1 VLDSVVGAYL
11 DSLDEREF
19 DGPFMVVL
27 RHRGFYDIHLL
38 HGPYEFGKDWIA
50 KHEEADGLHQYAFQT
65 KAGDLNATDWATIRP
80 QIDELRTSDLG
91 HPSFG
96 RTLPRRAVLVV
107 TGRLRGK
114 ANLLVQEYVAR
125 CLERGEPVVE
135 VWDHEDLVLE
145 ILGHGDA
152 ASLIVPSADLMALQA
167 AIEDDGITLAD
178 LETYTRRWA
187 EAGTS
192 PRALWSVLVEAS
204 LVAHGLHMRKRG
216 HLSSAVTL
224 AVFRALECA
233 GLREAS
239 PSLVE
244 SGTAMAE
251 RLFEAYSTMVLA
263 DVSPMLEV
271 TDGLF
276 SLHAQSSSAPVSHTV
291 RCCTVAEVLGISG
304 LYWLL
309 HGDAEKAK
317 AMADQVQTLIQRYP
331 AVAHPISDRYAFT
344 VEVVGCL
351 LLSLGECE
359 TAVGYLAQVVK
370 WVCDAYEKRGGLA
383 GPHANERQEVDQL
396 LGYALE
402 HVQIDDRRSSYIATV
417 VLDLL
422 AISGEKQLYEDAR
435 NDFMAVGVLCSQNLP
450 DGEDRAFNG
459 QGEGTLFQPNITY
472 EDSLPTAPGWAV
484 APHHRHVPASQP
496 THWGALAVGALV
508 RDRHWVHLLRDVIR
522 YNGGEPGS

>member
-1 VLDSVVGAYL
+1 MLDSVIGAYL

-19 DGPFMVVL
+19 DAPFMAL
-27 RHRGFYDIHLL
+27 LGHGDFCDIHLL

-50 KHEEADGLHQYAFQT
+50 KREEADGPHQYAFQT
-65 KAGDLNATDWATIRP
+65 KAGDLNATDWAQIRP

-91 HPSFG
+91 HPSFD
-96 RTLPRRAVLVV
+96 RTLPRRAVLVI

-114 ANLLVQEYVAR
+114 ANLLVQEYVAQCR
-125 CLERGEPVVE
+125 EREEPVVD
-135 VWDHEDLVLE
+135 VWDHESLVLE
-145 ILGHGDA
+145 ILGHSDV
-152 ASLIVPSADLMALQA
+152 ASLLVPSADLMALQA
-167 AIEDDGITLAD
+167 SIENDGITLAD
-178 LETYTRRWA
+178 LETYTRRWGEKGA
-187 EAGTS
+187 S

-204 LVAHGLHMRKRG
+204 LFAHGLHMRKRG
-216 HLSSAVTL
+216 HLSVAVAL
-224 AVFRALECA
+224 AVFRAMECA
-233 GLREAS
+233 PLRKAS

-244 SGTAMAE
+244 SRTAMAE
-251 RLFEAYSTMVLA
+251 RMFEAYSAMVLA

-276 SLHAQSSSAPVSHTV
+276 SLHTQSSSAPVSHAV
-291 RCCTVAEVLGISG
+291 RCCTVAEVLGVSG
-304 LYWLL
+304 LYSLL

-317 AMADQVQTLIQRYP
+317 AMADQLVTLLQRYS

-344 VEVVGCL
+344 VQVVGSL
-351 LLSLGECE
+351 LLAHGKREMAAHYLG
-359 TAVGYLAQVVK
+359 QVVK

-383 GPHANERQEVDQL
+383 GPHADESQEIDHL
-396 LGYALE
+396 LGYAFE
-402 HVQIDDRRSSYIATV
+402 HVETEHRRESYVATI

-422 AISGEKQLYEDAR
+422 AVSGENHLYEDAH
-435 NDFMAVGVLCSQNLP
+435 NDFLAVGVLCSQNLP

-522 YNGGEPGS
+522 HNGGEPGS